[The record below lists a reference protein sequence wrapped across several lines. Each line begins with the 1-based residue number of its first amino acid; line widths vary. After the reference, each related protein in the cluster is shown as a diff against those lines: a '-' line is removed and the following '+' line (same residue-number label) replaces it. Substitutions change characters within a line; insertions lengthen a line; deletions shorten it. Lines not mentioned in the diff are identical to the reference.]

1 MTDLDPGISDN
12 NDEGVGP
19 MRILVAV
26 FIGLM
31 LLVGSTDV
39 ILRYFFN
46 APLSWGLPVVG
57 LLLGLTVFCGL
68 PIISRDDE
76 HITVGLLDRWMR
88 GRSLLIQ
95 NLTVHV
101 VSIAATLFIAE
112 RMYSYG
118 TVSFEGDT
126 QHMMIDIPIW
136 PFAYIFALLA
146 LISALYI
153 LRNLYYSIR
162 SRT

>member
-1 MTDLDPGISDN
+1 MTDFDPEKLDN
-12 NDEGVGP
+12 KDEDVGP
-19 MRILVAV
+19 MRILVAL

-31 LLVGSTDV
+31 LLVGSADV

-46 APLSWGLPVVG
+46 APLSWGLPAVG

-76 HITVGLLDRWMR
+76 HITVGLLDRWVK
-88 GRSLLIQ
+88 GRNLLIQ
-95 NLTVHV
+95 NITVHV
-101 VSIAATLFIAE
+101 ISIAATLFIAE

-118 TVSFEGDT
+118 SVSFEGNT

-136 PFAYIFALLA
+136 PFAYIFSLLA

-153 LRNLYYSIR
+153 LRNLYRSIR
-162 SRT
+162 PRI

>member
-1 MTDLDPGISDN
+1 MTNFDSDSSDKDN
-12 NDEGVGP
+12 EDVGP

-39 ILRYFFN
+39 MLRYFFN
-46 APLSWGLPVVG
+46 APLSWGLPVIG

-76 HITVGLLDRWMR
+76 HITVGLLDRWVK
-88 GRSLLIQ
+88 GRTLLVQ
-95 NLTVHV
+95 KFVVHV
-101 VSIAATLFIAE
+101 ISIFATLFIAE
-112 RMYSYG
+112 RMYDYG
-118 TVSFEGDT
+118 TVSLEDST

-136 PFAYIFALLA
+136 PFAYIFAA
-146 LISALYI
+146 LSLVSALYL
-153 LRNLYYSIR
+153 LRNLYSSIR
-162 SRT
+162 QAK